1 MRFSIQPPRLLRSK
15 EARKNKSAQ
24 ISNLTLL
31 LYKKIALIHKNVFEM
46 FLRCTVYELWFN
58 SVCRFCMDPTLCYVV
73 WVSNQKLNEQ
83 SVCSRF
89 AWRYS
94 LSQLSIRTLEY
105 LTCTIHPLSLLRL
118 LPLPLFADA
127 RLTAINHPT
136 YNTTTF
142 ILYQW
147 IRNSRWQRFSW

>member
-31 LYKKIALIHKNVFEM
+31 FIKKLIALIHKNVIEM

-58 SVCRFCMDPTLCYVV
+58 LVCRFCMDPTVCYVV
-73 WVSNQKLNEQ
+73 WVSNQKLDEQ
-83 SVCSRF
+83 LVCSRF

-94 LSQLSIRTLEY
+94 LFQYKRTLAY
-105 LTCTIHPLSLLRL
+105 LGSTTKSSILGENFLLL
-118 LPLPLFADA
+118 KFMKNKQM
-127 RLTAINHPT
+127 TWNMKKYEISQE
-136 YNTTTF
+136 F
-142 ILYQW
+142 
-147 IRNSRWQRFSW
+147 